1 MIDGSPFADEE
12 DQHEGS
18 HDGRVKWWY
27 RLGSSSPEHDMGKRE
42 TLEHAE
48 ALNQGLMDI
57 GRASKASDVS
67 IKMIRHYEAI
77 GLLNKVARTFAN
89 YRVYGPNDVHVLRFI
104 RRARTLGFSVDDIR
118 ELLSLWQNRS
128 RSSVSVKKVAGKHI
142 EDLKRRICEL
152 QAMVDTLEHLTRH
165 CHGDHRPD
173 CPILD
178 DLSSAR

>member
-1 MIDGSPFADEE
+1 
-12 DQHEGS
+12 
-18 HDGRVKWWY
+18 
-27 RLGSSSPEHDMGKRE
+27 MGKLE

-67 IKMIRHYEAI
+67 VKMIRHYEAI
-77 GLLNKVARTFAN
+77 GLLPRVARTFAN

-104 RRARTLGFSVDDIR
+104 RRGRKLGFSMEDIK
-118 ELLSLWQNRS
+118 ELLGLWRNKS

-142 EDLKRRICEL
+142 EDLKRRIGEL
-152 QAMVDTLEHLTRH
+152 QAMLGTLEHLTRH

-178 DLSSAR
+178 DLARTR